1 MDNEKSTQE
10 SVDLAQSLEYAIMSS
25 VLNEFKEVLDNDTQ
39 KQRSI
44 ALNNIRKKT
53 DNEISLFIKA
63 IAISTLDALNK
74 TNIKVVKD
82 LDKANDLKHYSKNI
96 SNWDKK
102 INKNIKKY
110 VKSRGLVLGGQKLDK
125 FFYNLC
131 NSEIKA
137 VVDGTDTIDNIVRSA
152 IKKMSD
158 SGVKIVTY
166 DNTKRNIDVFVR
178 QELLYAQ
185 KMSAHDTRMLFAKE
199 NNITIF
205 DIDAHP
211 DARPSHQVWQGKRYD
226 TTGKYYPT
234 FDEISHGNGSLND
247 YGCNHIVYPVTNPDD
262 APMYT
267 KEMLKNINTKSF
279 TFRGKEYDG
288 YKAKQNMRYLERQIR
303 ALKREKNLLDKN
315 NLTDKRINAKLRN
328 KQKEYREFCKAYN
341 TYPRTNRTRVFTN
354 N

>member
-1 MDNEKSTQE
+1 MNNEKNTQE
-10 SVDLAQSLEYAIMSS
+10 SVDLAQSLEYAIMSNI
-25 VLNEFKEVLDNDTQ
+25 LNEFKEVLENDTQ

-44 ALNNIRKKT
+44 ALNNIRKNA
-53 DNEISLFIKA
+53 DNEISLFVKA
-63 IAISTLDALNK
+63 ITISTLDALNK
-74 TNIKVVKD
+74 TSIKVIKD
-82 LDKANDLKHYSKNI
+82 LDKENDLKHYSKNI

-102 INKNIKKY
+102 INKNIRKY
-110 VKSRGLVLGGQKLDK
+110 VRSKGLVLDGQKLEK

-137 VVDGTDTIDNIVRSA
+137 VVDGTDTIDNIVRRA

-158 SGVKIVTY
+158 SGVKIITY
-166 DNTKRNIDVFVR
+166 ENTIRNIDVYVR

-185 KMSAHDTRMLFAKE
+185 KMSAHDIRTQFARE
-199 NNITIF
+199 NDITIF

-211 DARPSHQVWQGKRYD
+211 DARPSHQIWQGKRFD

-234 FDEISHGNGSLND
+234 FEEISHGNGSLSD
-247 YGCNHIVYPVTNPDD
+247 YGCNHFAYPVTDPND

-267 KEMLKNINTKSF
+267 EEMLKNINTTPF
-279 TFRGKEYDG
+279 TFKGKEYDG

-303 ALKREKNLLDKN
+303 ALKREKALLDKN
-315 NLTDKRINAKLRN
+315 NLTDKKVNAKLRY

-341 TYPRTNRTRVFTN
+341 TYPRTNRTRIYTE
-354 N
+354 